1 MLSRAAPRIED
12 RKFPR
17 NACARNIS
25 EAKAAANLHEQLP
38 ERKWKSENCLAAGT
52 RKSHS
57 KARRHKEE
65 EEGKSEW
72 LKGWWKMKLV
82 DDLVLSVAGA
92 DLGWEAFLFEVLVDG
107 LEFEPEGEPLGG
119 GVLF

>member
-1 MLSRAAPRIED
+1 
-12 RKFPR
+12 
-17 NACARNIS
+17 
-25 EAKAAANLHEQLP
+25 
-38 ERKWKSENCLAAGT
+38 
-52 RKSHS
+52 
-57 KARRHKEE
+57 
-65 EEGKSEW
+65 
-72 LKGWWKMKLV
+72 MKLV